1 MPHFNQPNIVRKSC
15 VGTTTY
21 KRLMEL
27 CIVHH
32 VEMKSVFTFQP
43 RKRLVFTSVRSV
55 KPAATFKDQ
64 KPTITLFGGD
74 GTHCFAKKPT
84 STTKKK
90 SHLHFWRYFSANNH
104 QARPNLIQKGQNLFH
119 LWPNRVDTP
128 LVDTVNQN
136 FIYNLTLYPFSLHWS
151 NMIFSVS
158 NDGIE
163 WSLDFGPDSATLTV
177 DDLVQEMTISS
188 QEFPPAAW
196 SLLLSQRQ
204 QFLNNHLARVSVT
217 PNLQVHKKA

>member
-74 GTHCFAKKPT
+74 GTHCFAKNQPRLRKRKAISIFEDISPPI
-84 STTKKK
+84 TTK
-90 SHLHFWRYFSANNH
+90 HVRTWF
-104 QARPNLIQKGQNLFH
+104 QKGQNLFH

-136 FIYNLTLYPFSLHWS
+136 SFIISLCTLSVFIEATWFSPSPTTVLS
-151 NMIFSVS
+151 GLST
-158 NDGIE
+158 
-163 WSLDFGPDSATLTV
+163 LDQIQWLW
-177 DDLVQEMTISS
+177 L
-188 QEFPPAAW
+188 
-196 SLLLSQRQ
+196 
-204 QFLNNHLARVSVT
+204 
-217 PNLQVHKKA
+217 